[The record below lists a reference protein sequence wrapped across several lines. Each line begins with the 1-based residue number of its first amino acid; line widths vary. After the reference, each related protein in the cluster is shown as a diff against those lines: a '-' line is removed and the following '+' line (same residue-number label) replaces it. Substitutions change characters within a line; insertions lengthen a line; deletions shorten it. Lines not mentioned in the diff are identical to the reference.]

1 MTFPIRVRVP
11 ASSANLG
18 SGFDTLGMGL
28 TFYNVYEVLEL
39 LPSGTYQ
46 VEVVGEG
53 SRELEDPA
61 ANLVIRS
68 YEAAFESW
76 EKEAPGLVFRALN
89 AVPLCRGLGS
99 SAGAVVGGVL
109 LANALRERPLSKEA
123 LLPLMVRLEG
133 HPDNV
138 VPCCVGGMV
147 VSCWDGER
155 LRYLRLTSMPPDVS
169 VVVAVPE
176 FRVSTKAAREVLPE
190 VVSLKDA
197 VFNVSRAALFTAAWA
212 TGSWE
217 HLLWAM
223 EDKLHQQF
231 RAKLFPGGEEILS
244 EIRKS
249 PECMGVAISGSG
261 PSMMAFVKG
270 NPQGVAGRMCRIF
283 SGNGVRSR
291 FFVLDVDEAGA
302 KLSGGGVRVATGA

>member
-68 YEAAFESW
+68 YEAAFEAW
-76 EKEAPGLVFRALN
+76 EREAPGLVFRALN

-123 LLPLMVRLEG
+123 CCLSWSVLKG
-133 HPDNV
+133 TDNV

-176 FRVSTKAAREVLPE
+176 FRVSTKAA
-190 VVSLKDA
+190 
-197 VFNVSRAALFTAAWA
+197 
-212 TGSWE
+212 G
-217 HLLWAM
+217 
-223 EDKLHQQF
+223 
-231 RAKLFPGGEEILS
+231 
-244 EIRKS
+244 
-249 PECMGVAISGSG
+249 
-261 PSMMAFVKG
+261 
-270 NPQGVAGRMCRIF
+270 
-283 SGNGVRSR
+283 R
-291 FFVLDVDEAGA
+291 FFPRW
-302 KLSGGGVRVATGA
+302 SPSRTPCST